1 MIKIV
6 TTFSKWHFREVL
18 EETGYNIGE
27 KIDPDQYSEQILN
40 DQVCDFFKHSHE
52 ILEGIILLVILF

>member
-6 TTFSKWHFREVL
+6 TIFSKWHFREVL

-27 KIDPDQYSEQILN
+27 KIDPDQYSEQVLN
-40 DQVCDFFKHSHE
+40 DQVCDFLNTVLKYE
-52 ILEGIILLVILF
+52 KELFYM

>member
-27 KIDPDQYSEQILN
+27 KIDPDQYSEQVLN
-40 DQVCDFFKHSHE
+40 DQVCDFLNTVLKYE
-52 ILEGIILLVILF
+52 KELFYM